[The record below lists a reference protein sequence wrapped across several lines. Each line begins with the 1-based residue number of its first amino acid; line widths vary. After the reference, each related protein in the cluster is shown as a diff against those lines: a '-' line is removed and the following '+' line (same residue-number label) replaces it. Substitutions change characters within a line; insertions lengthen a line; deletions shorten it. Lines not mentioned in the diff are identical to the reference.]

1 MKKITNVIKYLFFL
15 SIGILLLYYAFKGV
29 PIQRLWSG
37 LKHANYE
44 WVAITVLL
52 GIVAYVARAYRWNLL
67 IETLGYKPPL
77 LHTTSAV
84 LVGYLANIAFPRLGE
99 VSRCA
104 MLRKSDG
111 IPFEGLVGTVIVER
125 AFDIFTLIFLLIVVT
140 IAKISIFGAFF
151 NDHLLAPIGNKI
163 DSSLSNTPLLWIIVI
178 VIILA
183 TLLLLYLLKNKIG
196 ATTPFLKVKKI
207 AKGVIQGLKS
217 GYQMKRRKEFFL
229 ATVILWTC
237 YWLMSWLIVFSI
249 PATASLGPM
258 DGLFLLVA
266 GSIGMTAPVQGGFG
280 TFHFIVT
287 MALALYGIPREDG
300 LIIATL
306 SHESQ
311 TIFAILLGT
320 IGFYIIMFLAKKEKS
335 LIKD

>member
-1 MKKITNVIKYLFFL
+1 MKKFTNAIKYLFFL
-15 SIGILLLYYAFKGV
+15 SIGVLLLYYAFKGV
-29 PIQRLWSG
+29 PVKNLWEG
-37 LKHANYE
+37 LKHANYA
-44 WVAITVLL
+44 WVALTVLL
-52 GIVAYVARAYRWNLL
+52 GIVAYIARAYRWNLL

-125 AFDIFTLIFLLIVVT
+125 AFDIFTLLLLLVIVT

-151 NDHLLAPIGNKI
+151 NDHLLIPIGNKI
-163 DSSLSNTPLLWIIVI
+163 DSGISNTPLLWMIVAV
-178 VIILA
+178 VIFA
-183 TLLLLYLLKNKIG
+183 SFLLLYLLKNKIA
-196 ATTPFLKVKKI
+196 ATTPFLKMKKI
-207 AKGVIQGLKS
+207 VKGVIQGLKS

-229 ATVILWTC
+229 ATIVLWTC
-237 YWLMSWLIVFSI
+237 YWLMSWLIVFAI

-280 TFHFIVT
+280 TFHFIMT

-320 IGFYIIMFLAKKEKS
+320 IGFYIIMFSSKKVKQQ
-335 LIKD
+335 

>member
-1 MKKITNVIKYLFFL
+1 MKKLIDVIKYLFFL
-15 SIGILLLYYAFKGV
+15 SIGVLLLYYAFKGIPV
-29 PIQRLWSG
+29 KNLWNG
-37 LKHANYE
+37 LKHANYG
-44 WVAITVLL
+44 WVAVTIIL
-52 GIVAYVARAYRWNLL
+52 GIVAYIARAYRWNLL
-67 IETLGYKPPL
+67 IETLGYKPHL

-111 IPFEGLVGTVIVER
+111 IPFEALVGTVIVER
-125 AFDIFTLIFLLIVVT
+125 AFDIITLILLLVIVTITQISLFGSFFNQHLLI
-140 IAKISIFGAFF
+140 
-151 NDHLLAPIGNKI
+151 PIGNKI
-163 DSSLSNTPLLWIIVI
+163 DSGLSNTPMLWVAILIVI
-178 VIILA
+178 FA
-183 TLLLLYLLKNKIG
+183 SFLLLYLLRKKIA

-207 AKGVIQGLKS
+207 AKGVILGLKS

-229 ATVILWTC
+229 ATAVLWGC
-237 YWLMSWLIVFSI
+237 YWLMSWLIVFAI
-249 PATASLGPM
+249 PSTASLGPM

-280 TFHFIVT
+280 TFHFIIT

-300 LIIATL
+300 LIVATL

-320 IGFYIIMFLAKKEKS
+320 IGFYIIMFSSKKGKAT
-335 LIKD
+335 LTD

>member
-1 MKKITNVIKYLFFL
+1 LKKFTNAIKYLFFL
-15 SIGILLLYYAFKGV
+15 SIGVLLLYYAFKGV
-29 PIQRLWSG
+29 PIKNLWNG
-37 LKHANYE
+37 LKHANYA
-44 WVAITVLL
+44 WVAVTVLL
-52 GIVAYVARAYRWNLL
+52 GIVAYIARAYRWNLL

-125 AFDIFTLIFLLIVVT
+125 AFDIFTLLLLLVVVT
-140 IAKISIFGAFF
+140 IAKINIFGAFF
-151 NDHLLAPIGNKI
+151 NDHLLIPIGNKI
-163 DSSLSNTPLLWIIVI
+163 DSGISNTPILWMIVAV
-178 VIILA
+178 VIFA
-183 TLLLLYLLKNKIG
+183 SFLLLYLLKNKIV
-196 ATTPFLKVKKI
+196 ATTPFLKMKKI
-207 AKGVIQGLKS
+207 VKGVIQGLKS

-229 ATVILWTC
+229 ATIVLWTC
-237 YWLMSWLIVFSI
+237 YWLMSWLIVFAI

-280 TFHFIVT
+280 TFHFIMT

-320 IGFYIIMFLAKKEKS
+320 IGFYIIMFFSKKVKQQ
-335 LIKD
+335 